1 MLVSNKEERVMRKI
15 ECIVERTN
23 TGFSAYAEK
32 YPVYTVGSNLEE
44 IKFRILE
51 ALNLYF
57 SDKGK
62 QIEEKD
68 IKITL
73 DMPQFFEFYKEI
85 NVSAFSKRA
94 GINQSLLAQYIK
106 GIKKPSS
113 AQAQRILKEVNKLG
127 RELQEVGFLI

>member
-1 MLVSNKEERVMRKI
+1 MRKI

-23 TGFSAYAEK
+23 TGFSAYAAK
-32 YPVYTVGSNLEE
+32 YPVYTVGGNLEE
-44 IKFRILE
+44 IKVNLLE

-57 SDKGK
+57 SDKGR
-62 QIEEKD
+62 QVEEKD
-68 IKITL
+68 IKINL

-94 GINQSLLAQYIK
+94 GINQSLLSQYIK

-113 AQAQRILKEVNKLG
+113 DQAQRILKEVNKLG
-127 RELQEVGFLI
+127 RELQEVGFLV

>member
-1 MLVSNKEERVMRKI
+1 MRKI

-23 TGFSAYAEK
+23 TGFSAYAAK

-44 IKFRILE
+44 IKANLLE

-57 SDKGK
+57 SDKDRLV
-62 QIEEKD
+62 EEKD
-68 IKITL
+68 IKISL

-94 GINQSLLAQYIK
+94 GINQSLLSQYIK

-113 AQAQRILKEVNKLG
+113 SQIQRILKEVNKLG
-127 RELQEVGFLI
+127 RELQDVGFLV

>member
-1 MLVSNKEERVMRKI
+1 MSKI
-15 ECIVERTN
+15 ECVIERTK

-44 IKFRILE
+44 IRSNLVE

-57 SDKGK
+57 GESDKK
-62 QIEEKD
+62 IELED
-68 IKITL
+68 IKISL

-94 GINQSLLAQYIK
+94 GINQSLLSQYIK

-113 AQAQRILKEVNKLG
+113 NQVQRILREVNKLG
-127 RELQEVGFLI
+127 KELQEVGFLG

>member
-1 MLVSNKEERVMRKI
+1 MLASNKKYIMRKI

-23 TGFSAYAEK
+23 TGFSAYAAK
-32 YPVYTVGSNLEE
+32 HPVYTVGNNLKEIKSNL
-44 IKFRILE
+44 LE

-57 SDKGK
+57 SESDRK
-62 QIEEKD
+62 IEEKD
-68 IKITL
+68 IKIIL

-127 RELQEVGFLI
+127 RELQEVGFFV